1 MISLCLLYCD
11 VGGLIKFFFFFFL
24 LEGCSLGLG
33 IGPSWF
39 MSHRLVNIIEFFYNF
54 YCQMV
59 ISHFGS
65 NKCTSACRLAV
76 THYARFILRDCLS
89 NCDLKLSQ
97 CNWPVSAK
105 DTTNVNN
112 VTVVHMW
119 RQSAESE
126 WSVCSRSLST
136 SHRQPLLQQYC
147 DIDLAN
153 DTEILNSRTWLTCT
167 TYIGIRANCLND
179 RMYVSC

>member
-112 VTVVHMW
+112 VTVVHM
-119 RQSAESE
+119 
-126 WSVCSRSLST
+126 
-136 SHRQPLLQQYC
+136 
-147 DIDLAN
+147 
-153 DTEILNSRTWLTCT
+153 
-167 TYIGIRANCLND
+167 
-179 RMYVSC
+179 